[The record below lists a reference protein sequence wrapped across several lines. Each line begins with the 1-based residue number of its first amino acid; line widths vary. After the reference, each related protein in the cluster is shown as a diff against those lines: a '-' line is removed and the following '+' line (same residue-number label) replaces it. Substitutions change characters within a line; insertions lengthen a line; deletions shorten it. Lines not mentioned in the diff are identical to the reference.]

1 MKINLGIAPIVWSND
16 DMPDLGGDTPIET
29 CLLEAKSAGFRGI
42 ELGGKFPR
50 NPNTIKY
57 LLNKFNLEL
66 PGGWYGAHLNERSVE
81 EEWQAMQNQ
90 IELYKLINS
99 SVFIFADVSG
109 SIQREPK
116 IPLSKRPRLNDNEW
130 SNYCNKISEI
140 AKRLSDIGLPMS
152 YHEHMGTIIQS
163 EQDIYRLLDNTNDRT
178 SLLFDTGHI
187 FFAKGDYESILKK
200 YVSRVNHVHCKDIR
214 KEILNKSLSNDL
226 SFRDSFLEGVF
237 TVPGDGY
244 INYKPLFET
253 LYDNKYSKWLIVEA
267 EQNPKKANPL
277 KYAKIG
283 YKYLNKILPEVGYK
297 INI

>member
-1 MKINLGIAPIVWSND
+1 MKINLGIAPIAWSND

-29 CLLEAKSAGFRGI
+29 CLFEARSVGFRGI

-50 NPNTIKY
+50 NPGTIKY
-57 LLNKFNLEL
+57 LLNKFDLEM
-66 PGGWYGAHLNERSVE
+66 PGGWYGAYLNERSVE

-109 SIQREPK
+109 SIQGEPK
-116 IPLSKRPRLNDNEW
+116 IPLNRRPRLKDNEW
-130 SNYCNKISEI
+130 NDYCNKISEI

-163 EQDIYRLLDNTNDRT
+163 EQDVYRLLDNTNDKT

-187 FFAKGDYESILKK
+187 LFAEGDYESILKK

-214 KEILNKSLSNDL
+214 KKILDRSLSNDL
-226 SFRDSFLEGVF
+226 SFRDSFLKGVF
-237 TVPGDGY
+237 TVPGDGC
-244 INYKPLFET
+244 INYKPLFKT
-253 LYDNKYSKWLIVEA
+253 LYDNKYSQWLIVEA
-267 EQNPKKANPL
+267 EQDPKKANPL
-277 KYAKIG
+277 EYAKIG
-283 YKYLNKILPEVGYK
+283 YKYLNRILTEVGYQ
-297 INI
+297 I

>member
-1 MKINLGIAPIVWSND
+1 MKINLGIAPIAWSND

-29 CLLEAKSAGFRGI
+29 CLFEARSVGFRGI

-50 NPNTIKY
+50 NPGTIKY
-57 LLNKFNLEL
+57 LLNKFDLEM
-66 PGGWYGAHLNERSVE
+66 PGGWYGAYLNERSVE

-109 SIQREPK
+109 SIQGEPK
-116 IPLSKRPRLNDNEW
+116 IPLNRRPRLKDNEW
-130 SNYCNKISEI
+130 NDYCNKISEI

-163 EQDIYRLLDNTNDRT
+163 EQDIYRLLDNTDDQT

-214 KEILNKSLSNDL
+214 KKILDRSLSNDL
-226 SFRDSFLEGVF
+226 SFRDSFLKGVF
-237 TVPGDGY
+237 TVPGDGC
-244 INYKPLFET
+244 INYKPLFKT
-253 LYDNKYSKWLIVEA
+253 LYDNKYSQWLIVEA
-267 EQNPKKANPL
+267 EQDPKKANPL
-277 KYAKIG
+277 EYAKIG
-283 YKYLNKILPEVGYK
+283 YNYLHRILTEVGYQV
-297 INI
+297 

>member
-1 MKINLGIAPIVWSND
+1 MKINLGIAPIAWSND
-16 DMPDLGGDTPIET
+16 DMPNLGGDTPIET
-29 CLLEAKSAGFRGI
+29 CLFEARSAGFKGI

-50 NPNTIKY
+50 NPGTIKY

-66 PGGWYGAHLNERSVE
+66 PGGWYGAHLNERSIE

-109 SIQREPK
+109 SIQGEPK
-116 IPLSKRPRLNDNEW
+116 IPLSKRPKLKDNEW
-130 SNYCNKISEI
+130 GVYCNKISEI

-163 EQDIYRLLDNTNDRT
+163 EQDICRLLDNTDDKT

-187 FFAKGDYESILKK
+187 FFAKGDYDSILKK

-214 KEILNKSLSNDL
+214 KEILNGSLSNDL

-267 EQNPKKANPL
+267 EQDPKKANPL
-277 KYAKIG
+277 KFAKIG
-283 YKYLNKILPEVGYK
+283 YKYLNKILTEVGYQ
-297 INI
+297 I

>member
-1 MKINLGIAPIVWSND
+1 MKINLGIAPIAWSND

-29 CLLEAKSAGFRGI
+29 CLFEAQSAGFRGI

-50 NPNTIKY
+50 NPGTIKY

-81 EEWQAMQNQ
+81 EEWQAMQNR

-116 IPLSKRPRLNDNEW
+116 IPLSKRPRLKDNNW

-163 EQDIYRLLDNTNDRT
+163 EQDIYRLLDNTDDKT

-187 FFAKGDYESILKK
+187 FFAEGDYESILKK

-214 KEILNKSLSNDL
+214 KEILNKSLLNDL

-267 EQNPKKANPL
+267 EQDPKKANPL

-283 YKYLNKILPEVGYK
+283 YKYLNRILTEVGYQ
-297 INI
+297 I

>member
-1 MKINLGIAPIVWSND
+1 MKINLGIAPIAWSND

-29 CLLEAKSAGFRGI
+29 CLFEARSVGFRGI

-50 NPNTIKY
+50 NPGTIKY
-57 LLNKFNLEL
+57 LLNKFDLEM
-66 PGGWYGAHLNERSVE
+66 PGGWYGAYLNERSVE

-109 SIQREPK
+109 SIQGEPK
-116 IPLSKRPRLNDNEW
+116 IPLSRRPRLKDNEW
-130 SNYCNKISEI
+130 NDYCNKISEI

-163 EQDIYRLLDNTNDRT
+163 EQDVYRLLDNTNDKT

-187 FFAKGDYESILKK
+187 LFAKGDYESILKK

-214 KEILNKSLSNDL
+214 KKILDRSLSNDL
-226 SFRDSFLEGVF
+226 SFRDSFLKGVF
-237 TVPGDGY
+237 TVPGDGC
-244 INYKPLFET
+244 INYKPLFKT
-253 LYDNKYSKWLIVEA
+253 LYDNKYSQWLIVEA
-267 EQNPKKANPL
+267 EQDPKKANPL
-277 KYAKIG
+277 EYAKIG
-283 YKYLNKILPEVGYK
+283 YKYLNRILTEVGYQ
-297 INI
+297 I

>member
-1 MKINLGIAPIVWSND
+1 MKINLGIAPIAWSND

-29 CLLEAKSAGFRGI
+29 CLFEAKSAGYRGI

-50 NPNTIKY
+50 NPGTIKY
-57 LLNKFNLEL
+57 LLNKFNLKL

-81 EEWQAMQNQ
+81 EEWQAMKNQ
-90 IELYKLINS
+90 IELHQLINS

-109 SIQREPK
+109 SIQGEPK
-116 IPLSKRPRLNDNEW
+116 IPLSKRPKLKENEW

-140 AKRLSDIGLPMS
+140 AKRLSDIGLPIS
-152 YHEHMGTIIQS
+152 YHQHMGTIIQS
-163 EQDIYRLLDNTNDRT
+163 EQDIYRLLDNTNDKT

-187 FFAKGDYESILKK
+187 LFAKGNYESILKK
-200 YVSRVNHVHCKDIR
+200 YISRVNHIHCKDIR
-214 KEILNKSLSNDL
+214 KKILNKSLSNDL

-237 TVPGDGY
+237 TVPGDGC
-244 INYKPLFET
+244 INYKPLFEI

-267 EQNPKKANPL
+267 EQDPKKANPL

-283 YKYLNKILPEVGYK
+283 YKYLNKKLTEVGYK
-297 INI
+297 I

>member
-1 MKINLGIAPIVWSND
+1 MKINLGIAPIAWSND

-29 CLLEAKSAGFRGI
+29 CLFEARSVGFRGI

-50 NPNTIKY
+50 NPGTIKY
-57 LLNKFNLEL
+57 LLNKFDLEM
-66 PGGWYGAHLNERSVE
+66 PGGWYGAYLNERSVE

-109 SIQREPK
+109 SIQGEPK
-116 IPLSKRPRLNDNEW
+116 IPLNRRPRLKDNEW
-130 SNYCNKISEI
+130 NDYCNKISEI

-163 EQDIYRLLDNTNDRT
+163 EQDVYRLLDNTDDKT

-187 FFAKGDYESILKK
+187 LFAEGDYESILKK

-214 KEILNKSLSNDL
+214 KEILNRSLSNDS

-237 TVPGDGY
+237 TVPGDGC

-253 LYDNKYSKWLIVEA
+253 LHDNKYSKWLIVEA
-267 EQNPKKANPL
+267 EQDPKKANPL
-277 KYAKIG
+277 EYAKIG
-283 YKYLNKILPEVGYK
+283 YKYLNRILTEVGYQ
-297 INI
+297 I

>member
-1 MKINLGIAPIVWSND
+1 MKIKLGIAPIAWSND

-29 CLLEAKSAGFRGI
+29 CLFEARSAGFRGI

-50 NPNTIKY
+50 NPATIKY

-66 PGGWYGAHLNERSVE
+66 PGGWYGAHLRERSVD

-90 IELYKLINS
+90 IELYNLINS
-99 SVFIFADVSG
+99 SVFIFADISG
-109 SIQREPK
+109 SIQGAPK

-163 EQDIYRLLDNTNDRT
+163 EQDIYRLLDNTDDKM

-200 YVSRVNHVHCKDIR
+200 YIGRVNHIHCKDIR

-244 INYKPLFET
+244 INYKPLFEI
-253 LYDNKYSKWLIVEA
+253 LYENKYSRWLIVEA
-267 EQNPKKANPL
+267 EQDPKKANPL

-283 YKYLNKILPEVGYK
+283 YKYLNRILTEVGYK
-297 INI
+297 I

>member
-1 MKINLGIAPIVWSND
+1 MKINLGIAPIAWSND
-16 DMPDLGGDTPIET
+16 DMPNLGGDTPIET
-29 CLLEAKSAGFRGI
+29 CLFEARSAGFKGI

-50 NPNTIKY
+50 NPGTIKY

-66 PGGWYGAHLNERSVE
+66 PGGWYGAHLKERSVE

-109 SIQREPK
+109 SIQGEPK
-116 IPLSKRPRLNDNEW
+116 IPLSKRPKLKDNEW
-130 SNYCNKISEI
+130 NDYCNKVSEI

-200 YVSRVNHVHCKDIR
+200 YISRVNHVHCKDIR

-267 EQNPKKANPL
+267 EQDPKKANPL

-283 YKYLNKILPEVGYK
+283 YKYLNKILTEVGYK
-297 INI
+297 I

>member
-1 MKINLGIAPIVWSND
+1 MKINLGIAPIAWSND
-16 DMPDLGGDTPIET
+16 DMPNLGGDTPIET
-29 CLLEAKSAGFRGI
+29 CLFEARSAGFKGI

-50 NPNTIKY
+50 NPGTIKY

-66 PGGWYGAHLNERSVE
+66 PGGWYGAHLKERSVE

-109 SIQREPK
+109 SIQGEPK
-116 IPLSKRPRLNDNEW
+116 IPLSKRPKLKDNEW
-130 SNYCNKISEI
+130 SDYCNKISEI

-163 EQDIYRLLDNTNDRT
+163 EQDICRLLDNTDDKT

-187 FFAKGDYESILKK
+187 FFAKGDYDSILKK

-214 KEILNKSLSNDL
+214 KEILNGSLSNDL

-267 EQNPKKANPL
+267 EQDPKKANPL
-277 KYAKIG
+277 KFAKIG
-283 YKYLNKILPEVGYK
+283 YKYLNKILTEVGYQ
-297 INI
+297 I

>member
-1 MKINLGIAPIVWSND
+1 MKINLGIAPIAWSND
-16 DMPDLGGDTPIET
+16 DVPDLGGDTPIET
-29 CLLEAKSAGFRGI
+29 CLFEARSAGFRGI

-50 NPNTIKY
+50 NPGTIKY
-57 LLNKFNLEL
+57 LLNKFNLEM

-90 IELYKLINS
+90 IELHKLINS

-109 SIQREPK
+109 SIQGEPI
-116 IPLSKRPRLNDNEW
+116 IPLSKRPILKDNEW
-130 SNYCNKISEI
+130 DDYCNKISEI
-140 AKRLSDIGLPMS
+140 SKRLSDIGLPMS

-163 EQDIYRLLDNTNDRT
+163 EQDVYRLLDNTDDKT

-187 FFAKGDYESILKK
+187 LFAEGDYESILKK

-214 KEILNKSLSNDL
+214 KEILNRSLSNDS

-237 TVPGDGY
+237 TVPGDGC

-253 LYDNKYSKWLIVEA
+253 LHDNKYSKWLIVEA
-267 EQNPKKANPL
+267 EQDPKKANPL

-283 YKYLNKILPEVGYK
+283 YKYLNRMLTEVGYQV
-297 INI
+297 

>member
-1 MKINLGIAPIVWSND
+1 MKINLGIAPIAWSND

-29 CLLEAKSAGFRGI
+29 CLFEAQSAGFRGI

-50 NPNTIKY
+50 NPGTIKY

-99 SVFIFADVSG
+99 SIFIFADVSG
-109 SIQREPK
+109 SIQGEPK
-116 IPLSKRPRLNDNEW
+116 IPLSKRPRLKDSEW
-130 SNYCNKISEI
+130 SDYCNKISEI

-163 EQDIYRLLDNTNDRT
+163 EQDIYRLLDNTDDKT

-187 FFAKGDYESILKK
+187 FFAEGDYESILKK
-200 YVSRVNHVHCKDIR
+200 YISRVNHVHCKDIR

-226 SFRDSFLEGVF
+226 SF
-237 TVPGDGY
+237 
-244 INYKPLFET
+244 
-253 LYDNKYSKWLIVEA
+253 
-267 EQNPKKANPL
+267 
-277 KYAKIG
+277 
-283 YKYLNKILPEVGYK
+283 
-297 INI
+297 

>member
-1 MKINLGIAPIVWSND
+1 MKINLGIAPIAWSND

-29 CLLEAKSAGFRGI
+29 CLFEARSVGFRGI

-50 NPNTIKY
+50 NPGTIKY
-57 LLNKFNLEL
+57 LLNKFDLEM
-66 PGGWYGAHLNERSVE
+66 PGGWYGAYLNERSVE

-109 SIQREPK
+109 SIQGEPK
-116 IPLSKRPRLNDNEW
+116 IPLNRRPRLKDNEW
-130 SNYCNKISEI
+130 NDYCNKISEI

-163 EQDIYRLLDNTNDRT
+163 EQDVCRLLDNTNDKT

-187 FFAKGDYESILKK
+187 LFAKGDYESILKK

-214 KEILNKSLSNDL
+214 KKILDRSLSNDL
-226 SFRDSFLEGVF
+226 SFRDSFLKGVF
-237 TVPGDGY
+237 TVPGDGC
-244 INYKPLFET
+244 INYKPLFKT

-267 EQNPKKANPL
+267 EQDPKKANPL
-277 KYAKIG
+277 EYAKIG
-283 YKYLNKILPEVGYK
+283 YKYLNRILTEVGYQ
-297 INI
+297 I

>member
-1 MKINLGIAPIVWSND
+1 MKINLGIAPIAWSND
-16 DMPDLGGDTPIET
+16 DMPNLGGDTPIET
-29 CLLEAKSAGFRGI
+29 CLFEARSAGFKGI

-50 NPNTIKY
+50 NPGTIKY

-66 PGGWYGAHLNERSVE
+66 PGGWYGAHLKERSVE

-109 SIQREPK
+109 SIQGESK
-116 IPLSKRPRLNDNEW
+116 IPLSKRPRLKDNEW
-130 SNYCNKISEI
+130 SDYCNKISEI

-163 EQDIYRLLDNTNDRT
+163 EQDIYRLLDNTDDKT

-214 KEILNKSLSNDL
+214 KEILNRSLSNDL

-267 EQNPKKANPL
+267 EQDPKKANPL

-283 YKYLNKILPEVGYK
+283 YKYLNRILTEVGYR
-297 INI
+297 I

>member
-1 MKINLGIAPIVWSND
+1 MKINLGIAPIAWSND

-29 CLLEAKSAGFRGI
+29 CLFEARSAGFRGI

-50 NPNTIKY
+50 NPGTIKY
-57 LLNKFNLEL
+57 LLNKFNLEM

-90 IELYKLINS
+90 IELHKLINS

-109 SIQREPK
+109 SIQGEPI
-116 IPLSKRPRLNDNEW
+116 IPLSKRPILKDNEW
-130 SNYCNKISEI
+130 DDYCNKISEI
-140 AKRLSDIGLPMS
+140 SKRLSDIGLPMS

-163 EQDIYRLLDNTNDRT
+163 EQDVYRLLDNTDDKT

-214 KEILNKSLSNDL
+214 KEILNRSLSNDS

-237 TVPGDGY
+237 TVPGDGC

-253 LYDNKYSKWLIVEA
+253 LHDNKYSKWLIVEA
-267 EQNPKKANPL
+267 EQDPKKANPL

-283 YKYLNKILPEVGYK
+283 YKYLNRMLTEVGYQV
-297 INI
+297 

>member
-1 MKINLGIAPIVWSND
+1 MKINLGIAPIAWSND

-29 CLLEAKSAGFRGI
+29 CLFEARSAGFRGI

-50 NPNTIKY
+50 NPGTIKY
-57 LLNKFNLEL
+57 LLNKFNLEM

-90 IELYKLINS
+90 IELHKLINS

-109 SIQREPK
+109 SIQGEPI
-116 IPLSKRPRLNDNEW
+116 IPLSKRPILKDNEW
-130 SNYCNKISEI
+130 DDYCNKISEI
-140 AKRLSDIGLPMS
+140 SKRLSDIGLPMS

-163 EQDIYRLLDNTNDRT
+163 EQDVYRLLDNTDDKT

-187 FFAKGDYESILKK
+187 LFAEGDYESILKK

-214 KEILNKSLSNDL
+214 KEILNRSLSNDS

-237 TVPGDGY
+237 TVPGDGC

-253 LYDNKYSKWLIVEA
+253 LHDNKYSKWLIVEA
-267 EQNPKKANPL
+267 EQDPKKANPL

-283 YKYLNKILPEVGYK
+283 YKYLNRMLTEVGYR
-297 INI
+297 I